1 MPVVMMGIQA
11 GIGLYNVGAGI
22 HDRRVAKRELANLKD
37 PIAEIPQGTLESVAR
52 TKALASN
59 FSLPGQELLE
69 ADQNALLSSAL
80 GDVFN
85 ASSSSTDALDAITGL
100 YGKRMKVQNDIGF
113 NAATS
118 YLGRNQNVINE
129 LHGLAEEQKRV
140 WDLNVMNPYLRKM
153 DQYYGLLTHGN
164 NNINTGSSQV
174 MSAVGGFS
182 QNKAI
187 DDMLKSMGGGNTN
200 GADTTNQSS
209 PNSSIMMDSPIYDYT
224 PPQQGNL
231 SLPE

>member
-1 MPVVMMGIQA
+1 
-11 GIGLYNVGAGI
+11 
-22 HDRRVAKRELANLKD
+22 
-37 PIAEIPQGTLESVAR
+37 
-52 TKALASN
+52 
-59 FSLPGQELLE
+59 LLE
-69 ADQNALLSSAL
+69 ADQNAILSSAL

-174 MSAVGGFS
+174 MSAIGGYS
-182 QNKAI
+182 QNKMIDDQNKAIYDQNKMI

-200 GADTTNQSS
+200 GAATTNQSS

-231 SLPE
+231 SLPEDFFG